1 MDMPEKPSS
10 DQIVFRSLF
19 GGAVWGIGWSLLS
32 CFLAGRST
40 PFLNL
45 VMNGLLIGLAFGF
58 VNSMLILMAG
68 GKHSVSLVL
77 VILFSC
83 GATLMSPSLEFFF
96 INIVAVVIGAWLIN
110 DFALKTKNTEI
121 EIPERKEKRKNG

>member
-1 MDMPEKPSS
+1 MDTPKKPSS

-19 GGAVWGIGWSLLS
+19 GGAIWGVAWSLFS
-32 CFLAGRST
+32 CFLAVRTT
-40 PFLNL
+40 PLFTL
-45 VMNGLLIGLAFGF
+45 VINGLLIGLAFGF

-96 INIVAVVIGAWLIN
+96 VNIVAVVIGAWAIS
-110 DFALKTKNTEI
+110 DFALKMKSD
-121 EIPERKEKRKNG
+121 PVLERKEKRKNG